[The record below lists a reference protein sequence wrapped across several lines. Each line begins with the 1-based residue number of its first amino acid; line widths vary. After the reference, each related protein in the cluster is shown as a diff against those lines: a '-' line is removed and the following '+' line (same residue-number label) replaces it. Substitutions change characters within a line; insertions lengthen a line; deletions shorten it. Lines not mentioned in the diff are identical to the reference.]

1 MAPIN
6 QYINMLTGFL
16 DKKFIL
22 SSDSVDSLGCFI
34 HECACLPSAVK
45 ASFTV
50 RNYRQAKELYPLTFT
65 NLSLFEKHLWTLMM
79 NVN

>member
-1 MAPIN
+1 
-6 QYINMLTGFL
+6 MLTGFL